1 MFQGVKGCAIDQE
14 TSELPRFSTQSEA
27 TRIAIETRT
36 WHFAVSVFPKKSIAS
51 VCSDPA
57 GVHGELQD
65 MNSFLSP
72 GMRLMGRVGFAR
84 KFQVLF
90 LLFILPLAGSAW
102 FITKDY
108 RNKLEVISGEQSG
121 VRQLLALDDL
131 NVELSAQ
138 RDHAARWKA
147 ADILREPTPAAREAM
162 AGVDAGIPRI
172 TKALQGVNAVLV
184 QESAPADTM
193 ARYKALQAAVTGL
206 DTASLRTVGWW
217 PDGYDRFTTVL
228 NLVQALREQ
237 IAMDSGLIL
246 DPWLETY
253 MLMQL
258 STQQVPDLIERI
270 GRLSSVGQTSVASGQ
285 FSLQSRLQMRD
296 LRGRIDDSKEQMN
309 KAASLLLSKL
319 PEQLRPWADTYAGVK
334 QVLESEL
341 KVIDDGVFG
350 GSIKLKPEEF
360 EKSIDTLTNS
370 TSGLRK
376 HSLESLN
383 GRLDYYHESSNMEFI
398 PLAVVFCVL
407 VAMAMYLFACLQSSI
422 RNSARGITTL
432 AESLRDGNLC
442 VEVAVQGR
450 DELAAI
456 SKALNV
462 AVVQLRTS
470 LLGVNQET
478 LRVGDAVLTLT
489 AQSSGTLNEVEDQQ
503 QQISQIATAATELAA
518 TSQGVARSCEQASES
533 ARHTRHIAEQSSQ
546 DSQRTTDSIQQLNQR
561 LTETAA
567 ALGRVSEQGQQ
578 IQSVVD
584 AIRGI
589 AEQTNLLALNAAI
602 EAARAGEQGRGFA
615 VVADEVRSLSQR
627 TQASTAQIAGTVD
640 SLRSTV
646 TQAVN
651 LMEAAC
657 GQAVN
662 DAQSVTGLGVRLGEI
677 ATAVQGVA
685 DTLAQISTAVEE
697 QASTADE
704 VSSNIQQVDQAAG
717 RLLEGARAVNQ
728 AADTLSQ
735 GSRALND
742 NTARFRL
749 G

>member
-1 MFQGVKGCAIDQE
+1 
-14 TSELPRFSTQSEA
+14 
-27 TRIAIETRT
+27 
-36 WHFAVSVFPKKSIAS
+36 
-51 VCSDPA
+51 
-57 GVHGELQD
+57 

-72 GMRLMGRVGFAR
+72 GMRLMGRFGFAR

-162 AGVDAGIPRI
+162 ANVDAGIPRI

-193 ARYKALQAAVTGL
+193 ARYNALQAAVTGL

-270 GRLSSVGQTSVASGQ
+270 GRLSSVGQTMQLSTQQVPDLIERIGRLSSVGQTSVASGQ

-319 PEQLRPWADTYAGVK
+319 PEQLQPCDSKEQMNKAASLLLSKLPEQLQPWADKYAGVK
-334 QVLESEL
+334 QVLETEL

-360 EKSIDTLTNS
+360 EKSIDTLTSS
-370 TSGLRK
+370 TSDLRK

-398 PLAVVFCVL
+398 PLAVAFCVL
-407 VAMAMYLFACLQSSI
+407 VAMAIYLFACLQSSI

-442 VEVAVQGR
+442 VEVSVQGR

-478 LRVGDAVLTLT
+478 VRVGDAVLTLT
-489 AQSSGTLNEVEDQQ
+489 AQSSGTLNEVEEQQ

-533 ARHTRHIAEQSSQ
+533 ARHTRRIAEQSSQ

-651 LMEAAC
+651 LMEVAC